1 MLLEGAYD
9 GRYEDVERWAAEG
22 VRVDCVDGVG
32 NRPLSEA
39 ANAGDAQMVELL
51 LSLRADPNATG
62 EFHRTALW
70 RASYAGN
77 DEARSALISS
87 TDEVIIRYSTPLHF
101 TH

>member
-39 ANAGDAQMVELL
+39 ANAGDARMV
-51 LSLRADPNATG
+51 
-62 EFHRTALW
+62 HW
-70 RASYAGN
+70 RLKFQSGQAIVVFRLEDLFEKS
-77 DEARSALISS
+77 D
-87 TDEVIIRYSTPLHF
+87 T
-101 TH
+101 